1 MNQRLVFVILL
12 SPGHEIRR
20 VQGAEALGSAA
31 QHAPSVAQLV
41 LGLFKHDP
49 PLIQKDDVI
58 RHLLQVAGDVRGD
71 QHGVLLVLH
80 EVPQQ
85 VQNIVSHHRVQPA
98 GRFVQHQQPGPVR
111 KRRDDGQ
118 LRARALGHLAQF
130 LIRRHPQPL
139 QQRGIPRF
147 VPGGIDPAENAPQ
160 LRGRKHVGKV
170 VPVKYHAHLPER
182 FRVQRLFSQHAYRA
196 RIPFHQAQGRADQR
210 ALARAVFADQPHDRA
225 ARYVQGYVLQ
235 PKAGICLAKPP
246 HRQCHFRHH
255 GPS

>member
-1 MNQRLVFVILL
+1 MVAGVNQRVGVFFVCRFPVMNQRLVFVILL

-98 GRFVQHQQPGPVR
+98 GSVVQHQQPGPCR
-111 KRRDDGQ
+111 KRVTMDSFVRV
-118 LRARALGHLAQF
+118 
-130 LIRRHPQPL
+130 PL
-139 QQRGIPRF
+139 DISLSF
-147 VPGGIDPAENAPQ
+147 
-160 LRGRKHVGKV
+160 
-170 VPVKYHAHLPER
+170 
-182 FRVQRLFSQHAYRA
+182 
-196 RIPFHQAQGRADQR
+196 
-210 ALARAVFADQPHDRA
+210 
-225 ARYVQGYVLQ
+225 
-235 PKAGICLAKPP
+235 
-246 HRQCHFRHH
+246 
-255 GPS
+255 